1 VITLLAGVTLMETNW
16 SCTVRVV
23 EAVSGP
29 TLAEISAV
37 PLPALVA
44 SPCDP
49 EVLLIVATVAEEEAQ
64 FAVVVMFGVDPSVYS
79 PMAVNCCVP
88 PVEMDGLWG
97 LISMAARSAAVTVRL
112 PDPVTAPDVALMTV
126 APLPVLVAIPLL
138 PGVLLTVATAATDE
152 LQ

>member
-1 VITLLAGVTLMETNW
+1 
-16 SCTVRVV
+16 
-23 EAVSGP
+23 
-29 TLAEISAV
+29 
-37 PLPALVA
+37 
-44 SPCDP
+44 
-49 EVLLIVATVAEEEAQ
+49 
-64 FAVVVMFGVDPSVYS
+64 
-79 PMAVNCCVP
+79 
-88 PVEMDGLWG
+88 MDGLWG

>member
-1 VITLLAGVTLMETNW
+1 MITLLAGVTLMETNW

-79 PMAVNCCVP
+79 PMAVNCSVP

-97 LISMAARSAAVTVRL
+97 LISMAARSRGGHRQAGGSRH
-112 PDPVTAPDVALMTV
+112 APEVALMIV
-126 APLPVLVAIPLL
+126 IPLPVLVAIPLL